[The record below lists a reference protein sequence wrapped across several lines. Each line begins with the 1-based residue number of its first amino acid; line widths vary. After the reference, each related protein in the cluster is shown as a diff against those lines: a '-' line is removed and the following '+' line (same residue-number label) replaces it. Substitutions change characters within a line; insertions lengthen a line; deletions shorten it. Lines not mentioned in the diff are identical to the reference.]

1 MGIGYNFKEMK
12 IAILCS
18 GGDSPGMNAVIRSVV
33 RCAYCLGHEII
44 GIRRGFRGLIEGE
57 FTDLTSRDVGG
68 ILDRGGT
75 ILLSSREERFKEL
88 EYRKKA
94 YENLKKERVEA
105 FIVLGGEGTFRGAE
119 LIAEETGLPVIG
131 VPCTI
136 DNDIGGTEYCI
147 GYDTA
152 LRNVVDAIDK
162 IRDTASS
169 HERIFIIEVMGRNR
183 GFIAVEAGLATG
195 AELILVPE
203 EKYPKKKIPEDIRK
217 AKELGKL
224 HFIIVMAEGYG
235 KAEDLKNY
243 LLSEIGER
251 YGEIRATVLGHLQRG
266 GVPTHTD
273 RIMGMKFGEV
283 AVEALISGEKSGFVA
298 YEKGKFYI
306 EDFKKA
312 QEFKEIDWE
321 SLRLNRRLNV

>member
-1 MGIGYNFKEMK
+1 MR

-18 GGDSPGMNAVIRSVV
+18 GGDAPGMNPVIRSVV
-33 RCAYCLGHEII
+33 RSAKSLGHEVL
-44 GIRRGFRGLIEGE
+44 GVRRGFKGLIEGE
-57 FTDLTSRDVGG
+57 FVNLEARDVGG

-75 ILLSSREERFKEL
+75 ILLSSREDRFREL
-88 EYRKKA
+88 EHRERA
-94 YENLKKERVEA
+94 YENLKKENVEA
-105 FIVLGGEGTFRGAE
+105 LVVLGGEGTFRGAE
-119 LIAEETGLPVIG
+119 LVAEETGMPVIG

-136 DNDIGGTEYCI
+136 DNDVGGTEYCI

-152 LRNVVDAIDK
+152 LRNAVEAIDK

-169 HERIFIIEVMGRNR
+169 HERIFIVEVMGRKR

-203 EKYPKKKIPEDIRK
+203 ERIPMESIPKEIVK
-217 AKELGKL
+217 AKGMGKL

-235 KAEDLKNY
+235 RAEDLREF
-243 LLSEIGER
+243 LLREIDER
-251 YGEIRATVLGHLQRG
+251 FGEIRATVLGHLQRG

-283 AVEALISGEKSGFVA
+283 AVESLISGEKKGFVA
-298 YEKGKFYI
+298 YRGGKFYI
-306 EDFKKA
+306 EDFSKA
-312 QEFKEIDWE
+312 GEFKDIDRE
-321 SLRLNRRLNV
+321 ALRLNRRLSL

>member
-1 MGIGYNFKEMK
+1 MK
-12 IAILCS
+12 IGILCS
-18 GGDSPGMNAVIRSVV
+18 GGDAPGMNAVIRSVV
-33 RCAYCLGHEII
+33 RTANSLGHEVI
-44 GIRRGFRGLIEGE
+44 GIRSGYRGLIEGDFIE
-57 FTDLTSRDVGG
+57 LKSRDVGG

-75 ILLSSREERFKEL
+75 ILLSSRDERFKDL
-88 EYRKKA
+88 EFREKA
-94 YENLKKERVEA
+94 YENIRKEKIEA
-105 FIVLGGEGTFRGAE
+105 LVVLGGEGTFRGAE
-119 LIAEETGLPVIG
+119 LIAEESGISVIG

-152 LRNVVDAIDK
+152 LRNAVDAIDK

-169 HERIFIIEVMGRNR
+169 HERIFIVEVMGRNR

-203 EKYPKKKIPEDIRK
+203 EEYPKEKIPEDIVR
-217 AKELGKL
+217 AKEMGKI

-235 KAEDLKNY
+235 RAEDLRSF
-243 LLSEIGER
+243 LLKEIGER

-266 GVPTHTD
+266 GIPTHTD

-283 AVEALISGEKSGFVA
+283 AVESVLSGEKSGFVA
-298 YEKGKFYI
+298 YEKGRFYI

-312 QEFKEIDWE
+312 KEYKEIDRE
-321 SLRLNRRLNV
+321 ALRLSRRLNL

>member
-1 MGIGYNFKEMK
+1 MRIG
-12 IAILCS
+12 ILCS
-18 GGDSPGMNAVIRSVV
+18 GGDAPGMNPVIRSVV
-33 RCAYCLGHEII
+33 RCASSLGHEVV
-44 GIRRGFRGLIEGE
+44 GIRRGFRGLIEGDFVE
-57 FTDLTSRDVGG
+57 LRSRDVGG

-75 ILLSSREERFKEL
+75 ILLSSREERFREL
-88 EYRKKA
+88 EYRERS
-94 YENLKKERVEA
+94 YENLKIKKIDA
-105 FIVLGGEGTFRGAE
+105 LIVLGGEGTFKGAE

-131 VPCTI
+131 IPCTI
-136 DNDIGGTEYCI
+136 DNDVGGTEYCI

-152 LRNVVDAIDK
+152 LRNAVDAIDK

-169 HERIFIIEVMGRNR
+169 HERIFLVEVMGRKR

-203 EKYPKKKIPEDIRK
+203 EDFPREEIPEEIRS

-235 KAEDLKNY
+235 KAEELREF
-243 LLSEIGER
+243 LLDRIGER

-266 GVPTHTD
+266 GIPTHTD

-283 AVEALISGEKSGFVA
+283 AVEVLLSGEGKGFVA

-306 EDFKKA
+306 EDFRKA
-312 QEFKEIDWE
+312 GEYKDIDRE
-321 SLRLNRRLNV
+321 ALRLSRRLNL

>member
-1 MGIGYNFKEMK
+1 MR

-18 GGDSPGMNAVIRSVV
+18 GGDAPGMNPVIRAVV
-33 RCAYCLGHEII
+33 RSAESLGHETV
-44 GIRRGFRGLIEGE
+44 GVRRGFRGLIEGE
-57 FTDLTSRDVGG
+57 FVSLGARDVGG

-75 ILLSSREERFKEL
+75 VLLSSREEKFRKL
-88 EYRKKA
+88 DYREKA
-94 YENLKKERVEA
+94 YRNLQRENVDALV
-105 FIVLGGEGTFRGAE
+105 VLGGEGTFKGAE
-119 LIAEETGLPVIG
+119 LVAEEMGIPVIG

-136 DNDIGGTEYCI
+136 DNDVGGTEYCI

-152 LRNVVDAIDK
+152 LRNAVDAIDK

-169 HERIFIIEVMGRNR
+169 HERIFVVEVMGRKR

-203 EKYPKKKIPEDIRK
+203 EEFPKEKIPEEIVRV
-217 AKELGKL
+217 KELGKL

-235 KAEDLKNY
+235 KAEELREF
-243 LLSEIGER
+243 LLQNIGER
-251 YGEIRATVLGHLQRG
+251 FGEIRATVLGHLQRG

-283 AVEALISGEKSGFVA
+283 AVESLLSGERKGFVA
-298 YEKGKFYI
+298 YRGGKFYI
-306 EDFKKA
+306 EDFSMAGEYKD
-312 QEFKEIDWE
+312 IDRE
-321 SLRLNRRLNV
+321 ALRLNRRLNS

>member
-1 MGIGYNFKEMK
+1 MR

-18 GGDSPGMNAVIRSVV
+18 GGDAPGMNPVIRAVV
-33 RCAYCLGHEII
+33 RSAESLGHETV
-44 GIRRGFRGLIEGE
+44 GVKRGFRGLIKGE
-57 FTDLTSRDVGG
+57 FVGLGARDVGG

-75 ILLSSREERFKEL
+75 VLLSSREEKFREL
-88 EYRKKA
+88 EYREKA
-94 YENLKKERVEA
+94 YRNLQRENVDALV
-105 FIVLGGEGTFRGAE
+105 VLGGEGTFKGAE
-119 LIAEETGLPVIG
+119 LVAEEMGIPVIG

-136 DNDIGGTEYCI
+136 DNDVGGTEYCI

-152 LRNVVDAIDK
+152 LRNAVDAIDK

-169 HERIFIIEVMGRNR
+169 HERIFVVEVMGRKR

-203 EKYPKKKIPEDIRK
+203 EEFPKEKIPEEIVR

-235 KAEDLKNY
+235 RAEELREF
-243 LLSEIGER
+243 LLQNIGER
-251 YGEIRATVLGHLQRG
+251 FGEIRATVLGHLQRG

-283 AVEALISGEKSGFVA
+283 AVESLLSGERKGFVA
-298 YEKGKFYI
+298 YRGGKFYI
-306 EDFKKA
+306 EDFSRAGEYKD
-312 QEFKEIDWE
+312 IDRE
-321 SLRLNRRLNV
+321 ALRLNRRLNS

>member
-1 MGIGYNFKEMK
+1 MRIG
-12 IAILCS
+12 ILCS
-18 GGDSPGMNAVIRSVV
+18 GGDAPGMNPVIRSVV
-33 RCAYCLGHEII
+33 RSASSLGHEVV
-44 GIRRGFRGLIEGE
+44 GIRRGFRGLIAGD
-57 FTDLTSRDVGG
+57 FMNLSSRDVGG

-75 ILLSSREERFKEL
+75 ILLSSREERFKSL
-88 EYRKKA
+88 EFRETAYR
-94 YENLKKERVEA
+94 NIERAGIEA
-105 FIVLGGEGTFRGAE
+105 MIVLGGEGTFKGAQ
-119 LIAEETGLPVIG
+119 LIAEESGLPVIG

-136 DNDIGGTEYCI
+136 DNDIGCTEYCI

-152 LRNVVDAIDK
+152 LRNAVDAIDK

-169 HERIFIIEVMGRNR
+169 HERIFVVEVMGRNR

-203 EKYPKKKIPEDIRK
+203 EKFPKERIPEEIIK
-217 AKELGKL
+217 AKEMGKL

-235 KAEDLKNY
+235 KAEELKQFLFESVGN
-243 LLSEIGER
+243 R

-266 GVPTHTD
+266 GSPTHTD

-283 AVEALISGEKSGFVA
+283 AVEALISGERKGFVA

-306 EDFKKA
+306 EDFQRA
-312 QEFKEIDWE
+312 GEPKEIDWE
-321 SLRLNRRLNV
+321 ALRLSRRLNL